1 MHRSPT
7 LLASFAAVAF
17 LFAAPSVFADE
28 PAPAPDNPSV
38 EKPADNKPADNKPA
52 AAQPADN
59 KPADNKPAAAQ
70 PADNKPADNKPADN
84 KPANNKPAENK
95 PLDNNPAVSSP
106 PGERAPAPKPEDP
119 WYRFRPQLELGFLAV
134 LDHRIQFGRGA
145 TNFNLVADGG
155 QDNLFFVWRASLEV
169 EIARRHNFTFLYQP
183 LEINSQVQLARD
195 LKVDEAVFARGSN
208 LRLKYGF
215 PFYRFSYMYDTIQ
228 GDKAEL
234 AVGLSAQIRNATIE
248 YESGD
253 GDQIKSYRNIG
264 FVPLFKTRGRYNFDN
279 GLFFGGEVDAV
290 YAPIRGANGSDNE
303 VTGALVDASLRLG
316 IKLPLHS
323 EAFLNVR
330 YLGGGATGQS
340 DPEAFSDG
348 YTANWL
354 HFMTVSLGATISSF

>member
-7 LLASFAAVAF
+7 LLASFAAVAL

-28 PAPAPDNPSV
+28 PAPAPDNPAV
-38 EKPADNKPADNKPA
+38 EKPADNKPAADKPADNKPADNKPA
-52 AAQPADN
+52 ADKPVDNKPAADKPVDNKPVDN
-59 KPADNKPAAAQ
+59 KPADNKASVS
-70 PADNKPADNKPADN
+70 
-84 KPANNKPAENK
+84 
-95 PLDNNPAVSSP
+95 NPPV
-106 PGERAPAPKPEDP
+106 ERAPVQKPEDP

-195 LKVDEAVFARGSN
+195 LKVDEAVFERGSN

-215 PFYRFSYMYDTIQ
+215 PFYRFSYMYDTIE
-228 GDKAEL
+228 GDKGEL